1 MVTWKDQ
8 DVKNEDDLRVLNDL
22 EHSITDGVDHGD
34 DYRDDK
40 EARPRTD

>member
-1 MVTWKDQ
+1 MVTWKD
-8 DVKNEDDLRVLNDL
+8 DEVSNNDDLKVLGEL
-22 EHSITDGVDHGD
+22 EDGITDGVDHGD